1 MDYKVQDVLKEGET
15 IDDLIKQMIKETID
29 EEDPSQDVI
38 DMLKN
43 IAHNYIATLVSEAN
57 QIAELQGS

>member
-1 MDYKVQDVLKEGET
+1 MLKEGET

-57 QIAELQGS
+57 